1 MNIKKK
7 LKDEIKINLSEFA
20 KELEISRPTLNSYIE
35 MFERG
40 EKISS
45 DKHQLIFE
53 KLFTNESITRDQFN
67 EILNRYHRLLERD
80 KILGT
85 LDYDVK
91 TTDLMASI
99 IDKIKKDIDEKDYDE
114 DIYTFINILIR
125 SYKKEKTFLRLAKY
139 FLYLNGSKSVS
150 EIQDDEKAFISNC
163 YKFLSAERDKK
174 LSYNE
179 EDFNKFLNRIVEIKA
194 ANDKDKKNAS
204 RNLMENQ
211 LKKML
216 DKKIQ
221 EEIQKQLELGVNIE
235 DIDMQVII
243 EKVLPK
249 PDSQ

>member
-1 MNIKKK
+1 MDIKKK
-7 LKDEIKINLSEFA
+7 LKEEIKINLSEFA

-40 EKISS
+40 EKIGS

-53 KLFTNESITRDQFN
+53 KLFTNESITREQFY
-67 EILNRYHRLLERD
+67 EILNRYHKLLERD

-99 IDKIKKDIDEKDYDE
+99 IEKMKDDVNEKDYDE
-114 DIYTFINILIR
+114 DMYTFINILIR

-139 FLYLNGSKSVS
+139 FLYLNGNKDVS
-150 EIQDDEKAFISNC
+150 EIQDDEKTFISNC
-163 YKFLSAERDKK
+163 YKLMSAEKSSN
-174 LSYNE
+174 LSFD
-179 EDFNKFLNRIVEIKA
+179 EDYFNKFLNRISEIKK
-194 ANDKDKKNAS
+194 ANEKNKKIASKD
-204 RNLMENQ
+204 LIENQ
-211 LKKML
+211 LKKMI

-221 EEIQKQLELGVNIE
+221 EEMQKQLELGVDIE
-235 DIDMQVII
+235 DIDMQAII

>member
-179 EDFNKFLNRIVEIKA
+179 EDFNKFLNRIVEIKGFWC
-194 ANDKDKKNAS
+194 KN
-204 RNLMENQ
+204 
-211 LKKML
+211 
-216 DKKIQ
+216 KINM
-221 EEIQKQLELGVNIE
+221 I
-235 DIDMQVII
+235 
-243 EKVLPK
+243 
-249 PDSQ
+249 